1 MSRGRNLMNLTR
13 SLAGIALALMLGAAG
28 FAQPAAAGGVIN
40 ASSWSGTAIEG
51 YDPVAYFTDGA
62 PVEGKDEFEHEWMGA
77 TWYFA
82 SAENRD
88 LFVAD
93 PEKYAPQYG
102 GYCAYAVAQGGTA
115 SIDPEAW
122 HIENGKLYLNLN
134 KDIQAIWQQDVPGYI
149 AKADGN
155 WPSIREGLAG

>member
-1 MSRGRNLMNLTR
+1 MSHRPNLTDFAR
-13 SLAGIALALMLGAAG
+13 FLAGIALALMIGVAG
-28 FAQPAAAGGVIN
+28 LTQPAAAGSVIN
-40 ASSWSGTAIEG
+40 ASSWTGTAIEG

-62 PVEGKDEFEHEWMGA
+62 PVEGEGEFEHEWMGA

-102 GYCAYAVAQGGTA
+102 GYCAYAVSQGATA

-122 HIENGKLYLNLN
+122 RIEDGKLYLNLN

-155 WPSIREGLAG
+155 WPTIRAGLAG